1 MRQIVAVVAKVGI
14 SAALLYLALGRT
26 DFSVIGAR
34 LNQLNVLWLTAAVA
48 VAALQILLG
57 AIRWRRIAHQCEA
70 PLEPPRAFRFM
81 LIATF
86 FNQVLPSTIGGDAV
100 RMWLFAREGA
110 GWSKATYSVLLDRF
124 IGVLMLAVLV
134 AVCLPWSLELVT
146 NPIGR
151 IALLLIGF
159 GSIGG
164 AVVFISL
171 GVLRLPVLQRWWP
184 TRHLVQLAV
193 IARKLLTDLETVRFI
208 APLSLLI
215 HVMSAVLAWCAA
227 RAVGAPF
234 DAIQALLLIPPIM
247 LIASVPISIAGWGVR
262 EKSLVLAFAYAGLSE
277 TDGFLVSVLLGASM
291 FVVGIVGGIMWL
303 ASGETLRPPAAAR
316 PDVQPP

>member
-1 MRQIVAVVAKVGI
+1 MRQIVALIAKVGVT
-14 SAALLYLALGRT
+14 AALLYLALGRT
-26 DFSVIGAR
+26 DFSAIGAR
-34 LNQLNVLWLTAAVA
+34 LNHLNVLWLAIAVA
-48 VAALQILLG
+48 IAALQIMLG
-57 AIRWRRIAHQCEA
+57 AIRWRRIAAQCAA
-70 PLEPPRAFRFM
+70 PLEAPRAFRFM

-86 FNQVLPSTIGGDAV
+86 FNQVLPSTVGGDAM
-100 RMWLFAREGA
+100 RMWLLAREGA
-110 GWSKATYSVLLDRF
+110 GWSKATYSVLIDRF

-134 AVCLPWSLELVT
+134 VICLPWSLELVA

-159 GSIGG
+159 GSVVG
-164 AVVFISL
+164 AAVFIAL
-171 GVLRLPVLQRWWP
+171 GVLRWPALQRWWA

-193 IARKLLTDLETVRFI
+193 IARKLLTDRATVLFI

-227 RAVGAPF
+227 RSVGAPF
-234 DAIQALLLIPPIM
+234 DAIQALLLIPPIL

-262 EKSLVLAFAYAGLSE
+262 EKSLVLAFAYAGLPE

-291 FVVGIVGGIMWL
+291 FVVGIVGGIVWL
-303 ASGETLRPPAAAR
+303 VSGEPLRPIEPAVTDQER
-316 PDVQPP
+316 R